1 MTLKLRP
8 SGLGSGIDKDR
19 PDYTV
24 FTGEES
30 AHETY
35 LSRLQIN
42 AGRPYAGPSIKK
54 MMKVESPA
62 KFDNAAI
69 APMWRSERLNVLQ
82 ITSGWRYVGKRN
94 GAFRIRCLGDHG

>member
-1 MTLKLRP
+1 MLEYLAKRLVRDLP
-8 SGLGSGIDKDR
+8 LGAGCR
-19 PDYTV
+19 R
-24 FTGEES
+24 EES

-69 APMWRSERLNVLQ
+69 APMWRSEGLNVLQ
-82 ITSGWRYVGKRN
+82 IASGWRYVGKRN